1 MLARTSQLR
10 HPSGVTITTPILI
23 PSFSSK
29 GFSFEE
35 DKTSEITGIIRTA
48 SEWLTET
55 ALVSAYDCHYGYVP
69 REFYSTVDLCFVDSG
84 GYEKNNDYD
93 LSTVYTT
100 GGSDSVWNES
110 LLIDV
115 YNSLPSD
122 SSFVLVSYDL
132 MGQPILDQIESST
145 QLLSNY
151 RANLC
156 TMLLKREQASQRY
169 IDIQSVLRYANALG
183 RFNIVGLTEKEL
195 GKSILDR
202 MYNIA
207 RVREE
212 LDRCGI
218 DSPIH
223 IFGSLDPVTTILYF
237 LSGAEIFDGLTW
249 LRYSY
254 RDGVAVYGHNYGALE
269 IGIHQRDDYVKA
281 KSFVEN
287 INYLQDLTFQMRSYL
302 LDGDFSKLK
311 YNADFFKESYNSL
324 CSKLGGLR

>member
-1 MLARTSQLR
+1 MLARSSKLR
-10 HPSGVTITTPILI
+10 HPSGVTITTPILV

-29 GFSFEE
+29 GFSFNE
-35 DKTSEITGIIRTA
+35 DRTSEITAIIKTA

-55 ALVSAYDCHYGYVP
+55 ALVSAHDCHYKYVP
-69 REFYSTVDLCFVDSG
+69 LDFYSAVELCFVDSG

-93 LSTVYTT
+93 LSTVYAS
-100 GGSDSVWNES
+100 GGSDFMWNED
-110 LLIDV
+110 LLINV
-115 YNSLPSD
+115 YDSLPSD

-132 MGQPILDQIESST
+132 MGQPITKQIESARE
-145 QLLSNY
+145 LLAKY
-151 RANLC
+151 RTNLC
-156 TMLLKREQASQRY
+156 TILVKREKPSQRY
-169 IDIQSVLRYANALG
+169 IDIQSVLRHTNALG
-183 RFNIVGLTEKEL
+183 DFDIVGLTEKEL

-212 LDRCGI
+212 LDRDGI
-218 DSPIH
+218 KAPIH

-254 RDGVAVYGHNYGALE
+254 YDGVATYPHNYGA
-269 IGIHQRDDYVKA
+269 IKMGIHQQDDTVRA
-281 KSFVEN
+281 KSFIDN
-287 INYLQDLTFQMRSYL
+287 IHYLQDLTFQMRNYL
-302 LDGDFSKLK
+302 LDSDFSKFK
-311 YNADFFKESYNSL
+311 YHSDFFKESYNSL